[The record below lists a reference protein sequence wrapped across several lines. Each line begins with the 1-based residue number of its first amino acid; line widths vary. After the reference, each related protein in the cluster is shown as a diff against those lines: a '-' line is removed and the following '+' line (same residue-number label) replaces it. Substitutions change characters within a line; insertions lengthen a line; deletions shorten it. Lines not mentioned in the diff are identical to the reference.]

1 MYNNSGEAPY
11 PGQTGTFSVKVQP
24 APEASRNQE
33 HGGETI
39 VRIPKAVLW
48 ILLAVVVAGIAYEAI
63 LIRRGFSTKDQPSA
77 LETAIARAARNLAIP
92 SSAKD
97 AKNPYAATAE
107 NVTAGREHFADH
119 CATCHANDGSGNSE
133 MGPNFYPK
141 PPDMRLA
148 QTQNLTDGEIFYIIN
163 NGVRM
168 TGMPGWGTSHGDDD
182 TWKLVLFIRHLPQ
195 LSAEEKKDMERFNP
209 KSFDDDH
216 GGAPAE
222 DGEHQHH

>member
-1 MYNNSGEAPY
+1 M
-11 PGQTGTFSVKVQP
+11 
-24 APEASRNQE
+24 
-33 HGGETI
+33 
-39 VRIPKAVLW
+39 RIPKAVLW
-48 ILLAVVVAGIAYEAI
+48 VLLAVVVVGIAYGDI

-77 LETAIARAARNLAIP
+77 LETAIARTARDLAIP
-92 SSAKD
+92 NSAKD
-97 AKNPYAATAE
+97 AKNPYPATTE
-107 NVTAGREHFADH
+107 NLTAGREHFADH
-119 CATCHANDGSGNSE
+119 CAICHANDGSGKTE

-141 PPDMRLA
+141 PPDLRLA